1 MRMLHLA
8 LKILQGFFL
17 FFDFFF
23 FSLKSW
29 KTINRI
35 YLLLRL
41 SQCLKFTKMSHYT
54 FEFIDL

>member
-1 MRMLHLA
+1 MLHLA